1 MNFFFF
7 NLFTRPELFFA
18 VVISVG
24 VSVCIH
30 EFCHAYT
37 ALKMGD
43 PTAAQMGHLTL
54 NPLKQMGW
62 FSLIMLLLLGFCWG
76 EVPVNPANLTRKG
89 RVMTSLAGPG
99 VNLLLFVWGSVLGA
113 VGLAVLD
120 SELICAYA
128 AIFAQL
134 NMVLFCINI
143 MPVPG
148 FDGGQVLMEFIPR
161 SKLYASEVGKGFM
174 IGAVLLLFYC
184 VEYIGIAAT
193 WVTLNVFDF
202 CGGLLS

>member
-1 MNFFFF
+1 MNLFFTSLFSHPTFFFI
-7 NLFTRPELFFA
+7 
-18 VVISVG
+18 VVLSVG
-24 VSVCIH
+24 LSVCIH
-30 EFCHAYT
+30 EFCHAYA

-76 EVPVNPANLTRKG
+76 AVPVNPANLSRKG
-89 RVMTSLAGPG
+89 RIAVSLAGPG
-99 VNLLLFVWGSVLGA
+99 ANLMLFA
-113 VGLAVLD
+113 VGIIAG
-120 SELICAYA
+120 LIALRLWQWEGLFGV
-128 AIFAQL
+128 AITFAQI

-174 IGAVLLLFYC
+174 IGAMLLLFYC
-184 VEYIGIAAT
+184 VGYIFSYSEWAT
-193 WVTLNVFDF
+193 RKVFIF
-202 CGGLLS
+202 CWELLS

>member
-1 MNFFFF
+1 MNFFFTT
-7 NLFTRPELFFA
+7 LFTDPLYFVIVVLA
-18 VVISVG
+18 VG
-24 VSVCIH
+24 LSVCIH
-30 EFCHAYT
+30 EFCHAYA

-62 FSLIMLLLLGFCWG
+62 FSLIMLLMLGFCWG
-76 EVPVNPANLTRKG
+76 AVPVNSNNLTRKG
-89 RVMTSLAGPG
+89 RIMVSLAGPG
-99 VNLLLFVWGSVLGA
+99 ANLLLFGVGIA
-113 VGLAVLD
+113 VGLITFKFIEWRVVFASAL
-120 SELICAYA
+120 
-128 AIFAQL
+128 IFAQL
-134 NMVLFCINI
+134 NLVLFCINI

-161 SKLYASEVGKGFM
+161 GKLYASEVGKGFM
-174 IGAVLLLFYC
+174 IGAMLLLFYC
-184 VEYIGIAAT
+184 VDYIWVGAR

>member
-1 MNFFFF
+1 MNFFFTS
-7 NLFTRPELFFA
+7 LFSHPTFFFI
-18 VVISVG
+18 VVLSVG
-24 VSVCIH
+24 LSVCIH
-30 EFCHAYT
+30 EFCHAYA

-62 FSLIMLLLLGFCWG
+62 FSLIMLLMLGFCWG
-76 EVPVNPANLTRKG
+76 AVPVNPANLTRKG
-89 RVMTSLAGPG
+89 RIAVSLAGPG
-99 VNLLLFVWGSVLGA
+99 ANLMLFA
-113 VGLAVLD
+113 VGIIAG
-120 SELICAYA
+120 LIALRLCQWEGLFGV
-128 AIFAQL
+128 AITFAQI

-174 IGAVLLLFYC
+174 IGAMLLLFYC
-184 VEYIGIAAT
+184 VGYIFSYSEWAT
-193 WVTLNVFDF
+193 RKVFIF
-202 CGGLLS
+202 CWELLS

>member
-1 MNFFFF
+1 MNFFFTS
-7 NLFTRPELFFA
+7 LFSHPTFFFI
-18 VVISVG
+18 VVLSVG
-24 VSVCIH
+24 LSVCIH

-43 PTAAQMGHLTL
+43 PTAAQLGHLTL

-76 EVPVNPANLTRKG
+76 AVPVNPANLTRKG
-89 RVMTSLAGPG
+89 RIAVSLAGPG
-99 VNLLLFVWGSVLGA
+99 ANLMLFA
-113 VGLAVLD
+113 VGIIAG
-120 SELICAYA
+120 LIALRLWQWEGLFGV
-128 AIFAQL
+128 AITFAQI

-174 IGAVLLLFYC
+174 IGAMLLLFYC
-184 VEYIGIAAT
+184 VGYIFSYSEWAT
-193 WVTLNVFDF
+193 RKVFIF
-202 CGGLLS
+202 CWELLS

>member
-1 MNFFFF
+1 MNFFFTS
-7 NLFTRPELFFA
+7 LFSHPTFFFI
-18 VVISVG
+18 VVLSVG
-24 VSVCIH
+24 LSVCIH
-30 EFCHAYT
+30 EFCHAYA

-76 EVPVNPANLTRKG
+76 AVPVNPANLTRKG
-89 RVMTSLAGPG
+89 RIAVSLAGPG
-99 VNLLLFVWGSVLGA
+99 ANLMLFA
-113 VGLAVLD
+113 VGIIAG
-120 SELICAYA
+120 LIALRLWQWEGLFGVA
-128 AIFAQL
+128 LTFAQI

-174 IGAVLLLFYC
+174 IGAMLLLFYC
-184 VEYIGIAAT
+184 VGYIFSYSEWAT
-193 WVTLNVFDF
+193 RKVFIF
-202 CGGLLS
+202 CWELLS

>member
-1 MNFFFF
+1 MNFFFTS
-7 NLFTRPELFFA
+7 LFSHPTFFFI
-18 VVISVG
+18 VVLSVG
-24 VSVCIH
+24 LSVCIH
-30 EFCHAYT
+30 EFCHAYA

-76 EVPVNPANLTRKG
+76 AVPVNPANLTRKG
-89 RVMTSLAGPG
+89 RIAVSLAGPG
-99 VNLLLFVWGSVLGA
+99 ANLMLFA
-113 VGLAVLD
+113 VGIIAG
-120 SELICAYA
+120 LIALRLWQWEGLFGV
-128 AIFAQL
+128 AITFAQI

-174 IGAVLLLFYC
+174 IGMVLLLFYS
-184 VEYIGIAAT
+184 VEYIYKWSYTITCAILEFCWSLIA
-193 WVTLNVFDF
+193 
-202 CGGLLS
+202 

>member
-1 MNFFFF
+1 MNFFFTS
-7 NLFTRPELFFA
+7 LFSHPTFFFI
-18 VVISVG
+18 VVLSVG
-24 VSVCIH
+24 LSVCIH
-30 EFCHAYT
+30 EFCHAYA

-76 EVPVNPANLTRKG
+76 AVPVNPANLSRKG
-89 RVMTSLAGPG
+89 RIAVSLAGPG
-99 VNLLLFVWGSVLGA
+99 ANLMLFA
-113 VGLAVLD
+113 VGIIAG
-120 SELICAYA
+120 LIALRLWQWEGLFGV
-128 AIFAQL
+128 AITFAQI

-174 IGAVLLLFYC
+174 IGAMLLLFYC
-184 VEYIGIAAT
+184 VGYIFSYSEWAT
-193 WVTLNVFDF
+193 RKVFIF
-202 CGGLLS
+202 CWELLS

>member
-1 MNFFFF
+1 MNFFFTSIF
-7 NLFTRPELFFA
+7 SHPTFFFI
-18 VVISVG
+18 VVLSVG
-24 VSVCIH
+24 LSVCIH
-30 EFCHAYT
+30 EFCHAYA

-76 EVPVNPANLTRKG
+76 AVPVNPANLTRKG
-89 RVMTSLAGPG
+89 RIAVSLAGPG
-99 VNLLLFVWGSVLGA
+99 ANLMLFA
-113 VGLAVLD
+113 VGIIAG
-120 SELICAYA
+120 LIALRLWQWEGLFGV
-128 AIFAQL
+128 AITFAQI

-174 IGAVLLLFYC
+174 IGAMLLLFYC
-184 VEYIGIAAT
+184 VGYIFSYSEWAT
-193 WVTLNVFDF
+193 RKVFIF
-202 CGGLLS
+202 CWELLS

>member
-1 MNFFFF
+1 MNFFFTS
-7 NLFTRPELFFA
+7 LFSHPTFFFI
-18 VVISVG
+18 VVLSVG
-24 VSVCIH
+24 LSVCIH
-30 EFCHAYT
+30 EFCHAYA

-76 EVPVNPANLTRKG
+76 AVPVNPANLTRKG
-89 RVMTSLAGPG
+89 RIAVSLAGPG
-99 VNLLLFVWGSVLGA
+99 ANLMLFA
-113 VGLAVLD
+113 VGIIAG
-120 SELICAYA
+120 LIALRLWQCEGLFGV
-128 AIFAQL
+128 AITFAQI

-174 IGAVLLLFYC
+174 IGAMLLLFYC
-184 VEYIGIAAT
+184 VGYIFSYSEWAT
-193 WVTLNVFDF
+193 RKVFIF
-202 CGGLLS
+202 CWELLS

>member
-1 MNFFFF
+1 MNFFFT
-7 NLFTRPELFFA
+7 NLFTHPHFFFA
-18 VVISVG
+18 VVVSVG

-62 FSLIMLLLLGFCWG
+62 CSLIMLLLLGFCWG
-76 EVPVNPANLTRKG
+76 AVPVNPANLTRKG

-99 VNLLLFVWGSVLGA
+99 VNLLLFVLGCVAGA
-113 VGLAVLD
+113 VCLLAD
-120 SELICAYA
+120 SELFCAYA
-128 AIFAQL
+128 AIFAQI

-161 SKLYASEVGKGFM
+161 NKLYASELGKGFM
-174 IGAVLLLFYC
+174 IGAMLLLFYC
-184 VEYIGIAAT
+184 SGYIFRYSEWITGK
-193 WVTLNVFDF
+193 V
-202 CGGLLS
+202 LLFFAEPLL

>member
-1 MNFFFF
+1 MV
-7 NLFTRPELFFA
+7 L
-18 VVISVG
+18 SVG
-24 VSVCIH
+24 LSVCIH
-30 EFCHAYT
+30 EFCHAYA

-76 EVPVNPANLTRKG
+76 AVPVNPANLTRKG
-89 RVMTSLAGPG
+89 RIAVSLAGPG
-99 VNLLLFVWGSVLGA
+99 ANLMLFA
-113 VGLAVLD
+113 VGIIAG
-120 SELICAYA
+120 LIALRLWQWEGLFGVA
-128 AIFAQL
+128 LTFAQI

-174 IGAVLLLFYC
+174 IGAMLLLFYC
-184 VEYIGIAAT
+184 VGYIFSYSEWAT
-193 WVTLNVFDF
+193 RKVFIF
-202 CGGLLS
+202 CWELLS

>member
-1 MNFFFF
+1 MNFFFTT
-7 NLFTRPELFFA
+7 LFTDPLYFIIVVLA
-18 VVISVG
+18 VG
-24 VSVCIH
+24 LSVCIH
-30 EFCHAYT
+30 EFCHAYA

-54 NPLKQMGW
+54 NPIKQMGW
-62 FSLIMLLLLGFCWG
+62 FSLIMLLMLGFCWG
-76 EVPVNPANLTRKG
+76 AVPVNPANLTRKG

-143 MPVPG
+143 IPVPG

-161 SKLYASEVGKGFM
+161 NKLYASEVGKGFM
-174 IGAVLLLFYC
+174 IGAMLLLFYC
-184 VEYIGIAAT
+184 SGYIFRYSEWITGKVLFFLVE
-193 WVTLNVFDF
+193 
-202 CGGLLS
+202 LLL